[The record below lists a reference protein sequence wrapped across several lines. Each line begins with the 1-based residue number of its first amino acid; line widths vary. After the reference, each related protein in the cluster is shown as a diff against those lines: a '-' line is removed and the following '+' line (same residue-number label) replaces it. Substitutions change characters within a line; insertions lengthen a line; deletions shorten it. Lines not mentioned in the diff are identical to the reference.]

1 MKLKFELDQI
11 SEEAYDRR
19 EDELLKLLEKI
30 GTKK

>member
-19 EDELLKLLEKI
+19 KDELLKLLEKI
-30 GTKK
+30 GIKK